1 MFRRNYKER
10 ITLEDKRI
18 IIIDGNSLINRTFY
32 ALPELTTKDGTHT
45 NAVYGFVNVLYRIFE
60 DYKPDYMTVAFDKKA
75 PTFRH
80 KEYDAYKAG
89 RKKMPSELAEQIPI
103 LKEVLDAFKIH
114 RVEIEGFEADDLIG
128 TIAKFCENENIYP
141 FIITGDRDA
150 LQLVSDKTKVLITKK
165 GISELEVY
173 TEKEVLEKYSVTP
186 KEFIDLKGL
195 MGDKSDNIPGVP
207 GVGEKTATKLI
218 NEFKNIEN
226 LLKNIDQV
234 SRVKLREKLEEYASQ
249 AVLSKKLA
257 TIITDVPV
265 EMSLEEFKMEEP
277 DTEKLVNLFKR
288 LEFRKLV
295 HRVKPKGEEK
305 ENKKQ
310 QIKTNIVESIEEVK
324 GIKEK
329 IREDGELCFKIFS
342 DAIDLRNDKI
352 IGIHM
357 LVGEESF
364 FINIKEKVELLQEL
378 KDVFEEDDIKKYG
391 HEIKKDRFVL
401 KENDISLNNIYFDAG
416 VALYLIEPTRKS
428 YEISQLAYE
437 YLDENILSEEDLL
450 GKGKK
455 KIGFDE
461 LPIEKLITYG
471 VGFCDTVRRIKK
483 IFIEKLKEY
492 DLEKLYYE
500 IELPLIEVL
509 ADMEFE
515 GFMVDQKKLRELG
528 TELDEKIENLTKEI
542 FSEAGETFNINSTKQ
557 LGQILFEKLELPPIK
572 KTKTGYSTNV
582 EVLEKLYNK
591 HNIIPKII
599 EYRQL
604 VKIKSTYVDGL
615 MGVINQATQK
625 IHSSFNQTVTATGR
639 ISSTEPNLQNIPIKL
654 DIGRQIRKVFVPTNE
669 DYLLLDA
676 DYSQIELRVL
686 AHIANDEH
694 LIEAFSKE
702 QDIHASTASKVFDV
716 SIDEVSSLQRSR
728 AKAVNFG
735 IVYGISDYGLSE
747 NLHITKKEA
756 QKYID
761 EYFSQYTGV
770 KEYMENIVIE
780 GKEKGYVTT
789 LLNRRRYIPELK
801 AKNYN
806 VRSFGERTA
815 MNTPIQGTAA
825 DIIKI
830 AMICVDRE
838 LKNKKLRSKLIL
850 QVHDELIIE
859 VHKDELE
866 EVRKILKEQMENAI
880 DLKVSLK
887 IDMHEGKSWYETK

>member
-1 MFRRNYKER
+1 M
-10 ITLEDKRI
+10 EDKRI

>member
-1 MFRRNYKER
+1 M
-10 ITLEDKRI
+10 

-89 RKKMPSELAEQIPI
+89 RKKMPSELAEQMPI

-114 RVEIEGFEADDLIG
+114 RVELEGFEADDLIG
-128 TIAKFCENENIYP
+128 TIAKFCENENVYP
-141 FIITGDRDA
+141 YIITGDRDA

-218 NEFKNIEN
+218 NEFKSIEN
-226 LLKNIDQV
+226 LLKNMDKI
-234 SRVKLREKLEEYASQ
+234 SRTKLREKLEEYASQ

-288 LEFRKLV
+288 LEFRKLID
-295 HRVKPKGEEK
+295 RVKPRGEEI
-305 ENKKQ
+305 ENTEE
-310 QIKTNIVESIEEVK
+310 QIGTKIIEGIEEL
-324 GIKEK
+324 KELK
-329 IREDGELCFKIFS
+329 EQIRECGELCFKLFS
-342 DAIDLRNDKI
+342 DSVDLRNDKI
-352 IGIHM
+352 IGIHI

-378 KDVFEEDDIKKYG
+378 KDVFEGHDIKKYG
-391 HEIKKDRFVL
+391 HEIKKDQLVL

-416 VALYLIEPTRKS
+416 LALYLIEPTRKS
-428 YEISQLAYE
+428 YEISQIAYE
-437 YLDENILSEEDLL
+437 YLDKNILSEEDLL

-455 KIGFDE
+455 RIGFDE

-471 VGFCDTVRRIKK
+471 FGFCDTVRRVKK
-483 IFIEKLKEY
+483 IFIEKLEEY

-515 GFMVDQKKLRELG
+515 GFMVDQKKLKELG
-528 TELDEKIENLTKEI
+528 VELDEKIEKLTREI
-542 FSEAGETFNINSTKQ
+542 FFEAGEEFNINSTKQ
-557 LGQILFEKLELPPIK
+557 LGKILFEKLELPPIK

-599 EYRQL
+599 EYRQM
-604 VKIKSTYVDGL
+604 VKIKSTYVEGL
-615 MGVINQATQK
+615 MSVINQTTKK

-686 AHIANDEH
+686 AHISNDDH

-702 QDIHASTASKVFDV
+702 QDIHTSTASKVFDV
-716 SIDEVSSLQRSR
+716 PIEDVSSLQRSR

-770 KEYMENIVIE
+770 KEYMDNIVIE

-830 AMICVDRE
+830 AMIRVYDE

-866 EVRKILKEQMENAI
+866 EVKKILKEQMENAI
-880 DLKVSLK
+880 DLNVLLK

>member
-1 MFRRNYKER
+1 M
-10 ITLEDKRI
+10 EDKRM

-89 RKKMPSELAEQIPI
+89 RKKMPSELAEQMPI

-114 RVEIEGFEADDLIG
+114 RVELEGFEADDLIG
-128 TIAKFCENENIYP
+128 TIAKFCENENVYP
-141 FIITGDRDA
+141 YIITGDRDA

-218 NEFKNIEN
+218 NEFKSIEN
-226 LLKNIDQV
+226 LLKNMDKI
-234 SRVKLREKLEEYASQ
+234 SRTKLREKLEEYASQ

-288 LEFRKLV
+288 LEFRKLID
-295 HRVKPKGEEK
+295 RVKPRGEEI
-305 ENKKQ
+305 ENTEE
-310 QIKTNIVESIEEVK
+310 QIGTKIIEGIEEL
-324 GIKEK
+324 KELK
-329 IREDGELCFKIFS
+329 EQIRECGELCFKLFS
-342 DAIDLRNDKI
+342 DSVDLRNDKI
-352 IGIHM
+352 IGIHI

-378 KDVFEEDDIKKYG
+378 KDVFEGHDIKKYG
-391 HEIKKDRFVL
+391 HEIKKDQLVL

-416 VALYLIEPTRKS
+416 LALYLIEPTRKS
-428 YEISQLAYE
+428 YEISQIAYE
-437 YLDENILSEEDLL
+437 YLDKNILSEEDLL

-455 KIGFDE
+455 RIGFDE

-471 VGFCDTVRRIKK
+471 FGFCDTVRRVKK
-483 IFIEKLKEY
+483 IFIEKLEEY

-515 GFMVDQKKLRELG
+515 GFMVDQKKLKELG
-528 TELDEKIENLTKEI
+528 VELDEKIEKLTREI
-542 FSEAGETFNINSTKQ
+542 FFEAGEEFNINSTKQ
-557 LGQILFEKLELPPIK
+557 LGKILFEKLELPPIK

-599 EYRQL
+599 EYRQM
-604 VKIKSTYVDGL
+604 VKIKSTYVEGL
-615 MGVINQATQK
+615 MSVINQTTKK

-686 AHIANDEH
+686 AHISNDDH

-702 QDIHASTASKVFDV
+702 QDIHTSTASKVFDV
-716 SIDEVSSLQRSR
+716 PIEDVSSLQRSR

-770 KEYMENIVIE
+770 KEYMDNIVIE

-830 AMICVDRE
+830 AMIRVYDE

-866 EVRKILKEQMENAI
+866 EVKKILKEQMENAI
-880 DLKVSLK
+880 DLNVLLK

>member
-1 MFRRNYKER
+1 M
-10 ITLEDKRI
+10 

-89 RKKMPSELAEQIPI
+89 RKKMPSELAEQMPI

-114 RVEIEGFEADDLIG
+114 RVELEGFEADDLIG
-128 TIAKFCENENIYP
+128 TIAKFCENENVYP
-141 FIITGDRDA
+141 YIITGDRDA

-173 TEKEVLEKYSVTP
+173 TEKEVLEKYRVTP

-218 NEFKNIEN
+218 NEFKSIEN
-226 LLKNIDQV
+226 LLKNMDKI
-234 SRVKLREKLEEYASQ
+234 SRTKLREKLEEYASQ

-288 LEFRKLV
+288 LEFRKLID
-295 HRVKPKGEEK
+295 RVKPRGEEI
-305 ENKKQ
+305 ENTEE
-310 QIKTNIVESIEEVK
+310 QIGTKIIEGIEEL
-324 GIKEK
+324 KELK
-329 IREDGELCFKIFS
+329 EQIRECGELCFKLFS
-342 DAIDLRNDKI
+342 DSVDLRNDKI
-352 IGIHM
+352 IGIHI

-378 KDVFEEDDIKKYG
+378 KDVFEGHDIKKYG
-391 HEIKKDRFVL
+391 HEIKKDQLVL

-416 VALYLIEPTRKS
+416 LALYLIEPTRKS
-428 YEISQLAYE
+428 YEISQIAYE
-437 YLDENILSEEDLL
+437 YLDKNILSEEDLL

-455 KIGFDE
+455 RIGFDE

-471 VGFCDTVRRIKK
+471 FGFCDTVRRVKK
-483 IFIEKLKEY
+483 IFIEKLEEY

-515 GFMVDQKKLRELG
+515 GFMVDKKKLKELG
-528 TELDEKIENLTKEI
+528 VELDEKIEKLTREI
-542 FSEAGETFNINSTKQ
+542 FFEAGEEFNINSTKQ
-557 LGQILFEKLELPPIK
+557 LGKILFEKLELPPIK

-599 EYRQL
+599 EYRQM
-604 VKIKSTYVDGL
+604 VKIKSTYVEGL
-615 MGVINQATQK
+615 MSVINQTTKK

-686 AHIANDEH
+686 AHISNDDH

-702 QDIHASTASKVFDV
+702 QDIHTSTASKVFDV
-716 SIDEVSSLQRSR
+716 PIEDVSSLQRSR

-770 KEYMENIVIE
+770 KEYMDNIVIE

-830 AMICVDRE
+830 AMIRVYDE

-866 EVRKILKEQMENAI
+866 EVKKILKEQMENAI
-880 DLKVSLK
+880 DLNVLLK